1 MMPFKPQERAIA
13 LSEGRS
19 MYFTGRPCKSGH
31 VCKRITSNGN
41 CIECLAL
48 AEKVRRQKDPEAA
61 RKRNATSYQRHRDK
75 NIEAAAKY
83 RKDNPEK
90 VAAGTRR
97 WRENNM
103 GKRCAMEKAR
113 QARKVQASPPW
124 LTIEH
129 KMDIYAVYAEAKNMR
144 DKYGVAI
151 HVDHIV
157 PIKGRNVCGLHVPWN
172 LQLVTQSYNSSKGN
186 RFSDIPETI
195 TPSGHVLVHQ
205 SALPWNLTEKSNG
218 Y

>member
-1 MMPFKPQERAIA
+1 MPFKPQERAAA

-19 MYFTGRPCKSGH
+19 MYFTGRACKRGH

-41 CIECLAL
+41 CVECLAL

-61 RKRNATSYQRHRDK
+61 RKRNAIRYQRYRGKKIDV
-75 NIEAAAKY
+75 AAKY
-83 RKDNPEK
+83 RRENPEK

-97 WRENNM
+97 WRENNK
-103 GKRCAMEKAR
+103 GKRCAIERAR
-113 QARKVQASPPW
+113 QARKMQASPPW
-124 LTIEH
+124 LTLEH
-129 KMDIYAVYAEAKNMR
+129 KRDIEAVYVEARNMR
-144 DKYGVAI
+144 DQYGVAI

-172 LQLVTQSYNSSKGN
+172 LQLVSQSYNSSKSN
-186 RFSDIPETI
+186 RLFDIPETI

-205 SALPWNLTEKSNG
+205 SALPWNLKEKSNG